1 MKHTTEQHSNLWQS
15 LITLLGLVFATKC
28 VRSAVLYLCSFAP
41 QGDLSRFFQLCL
53 VQLVPVAVVLLFVK
67 YGEQRSIR
75 SMRIAAKGGIKS
87 YLQGTAIALL
97 LIAVI
102 TALSFLLGEIDYR
115 GFSNTFSI
123 APFGAA
129 LLLSM
134 INIREE
140 VVFRGWFLT
149 SAYSRSH
156 LVHAILGGSILFG
169 WMHCWNSHVTMLSL
183 VNLVLFSIFL
193 SELFLIGKS
202 FWLVAAFHSIWNFA
216 QGKVLGLPIS
226 GSPSKLSLLAFEAR
240 PESQTAGF
248 GLEGNWITSVVLCVV
263 IALATRTVVRMYQ
276 KELPDAVVKEPN
288 EC

>member
-28 VRSAVLYLCSFAP
+28 VRSAMLYLCSFAP

-53 VQLVPVAVVLLFVK
+53 VQFVPVAVVLLFVR
-67 YGEQRSIR
+67 YGEQRSMR
-75 SMRIAAKGGIKS
+75 SMRIVAKGGVKS
-87 YLQGTAIALL
+87 YLQGAVVALL
-97 LIAVI
+97 LITVI
-102 TALSFLLGEIDYR
+102 TTLSLWQGEIDYR
-115 GFSNTFSI
+115 GLSNTFSI
-123 APFGAA
+123 APFVAA

-149 SAYSRSH
+149 TAYSRGH
-156 LVHAILGGSILFG
+156 LVRAILGGSILFG

-183 VNLVLFSIFL
+183 VNLVLFSILL

-226 GSPSKLSLLAFEAR
+226 GSPSKLSLLNFEAR
-240 PESQTAGF
+240 PDSLTAGF
-248 GLEGNWITSVVLCVV
+248 GLEGNWITSVVLCMV

-276 KELPDAVVKEPN
+276 KEVSDAVVKKQTES
-288 EC
+288 